1 MKAAPRTC
9 PLLGTLPA
17 SSSSAAGSV
26 DAAAAEEA
34 ASEEEAAAR
43 AAVVEAAAEGM
54 VVVWCMEVAVRE
66 GVRAVVAKVVA
77 MAMEAVERAAA
88 LEREV

>member
-1 MKAAPRTC
+1 MVVAKAAV
-9 PLLGTLPA
+9 GME
-17 SSSSAAGSV
+17 
-26 DAAAAEEA
+26 AEARVAEA
-34 ASEEEAAAR
+34 RVEGSEEEAAAR